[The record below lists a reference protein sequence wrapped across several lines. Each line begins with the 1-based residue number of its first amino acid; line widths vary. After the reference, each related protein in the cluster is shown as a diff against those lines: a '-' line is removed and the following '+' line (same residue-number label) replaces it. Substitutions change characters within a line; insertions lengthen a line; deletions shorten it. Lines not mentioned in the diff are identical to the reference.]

1 MSGSSYWIFT
11 FSPRHVE
18 QYPTRRPSDEK
29 TLGHFAADAFQQ
41 SLEAIPGQIWGTE
54 EMVSFHMCM
63 RVYKF

>member
-1 MSGSSYWIFT
+1 MWSST
-11 FSPRHVE
+11 PPEGRS
-18 QYPTRRPSDEK
+18 SDEK

-63 RVYKF
+63 RVYINYIYIYINA